1 MKSEPSAPP
10 SRAPIDHLRDAVITP
25 FAVRAALQ
33 LGVFTPLAHGPMTA
47 AKLADALGVKTRRL
61 EMLLYQLVVA
71 DFLEVHDNRFANTAM
86 ADHYLVVGRPEYFGG
101 IHELWTEM
109 FTAQLQTAESIR
121 TDTPGSKI
129 DFSGMSQEELGGFL
143 RGLHGGAILAGRNLA
158 KKPQFTKAEHLADV
172 GGGSGGVAIALCQE
186 HPHLQATVF
195 DLPSVVPIAQE
206 MIAEVGLADR
216 ITVNTADILEKP
228 LPGGFDIVTA
238 RNLFQVLSADQ
249 NQKVAKNIAAAQ
261 PSGGT
266 LFVVGHI
273 CDDSR
278 LSPETCVGMNMN
290 FLNMFD
296 EGEAYTETQYRNWFG
311 EAGFADIILE
321 PFLQGMRLILAS
333 KA

>member
-1 MKSEPSAPP
+1 MPSEPSAVP
-10 SRAPIDHLRDAVITP
+10 SRAPIDQVRQAVITP
-25 FAVRAALQ
+25 LAVRAALQ
-33 LGVFTPLAHGPMTA
+33 LGVFTPLARGPMTA
-47 AKLADALGVKTRRL
+47 AELAAALRVKTRRL

-71 DFLEVHDNRFANTAM
+71 DFLEVHDDRFANTAM
-86 ADHYLVVGRPEYFGG
+86 ADHYLVEGRPGYFGG

-109 FTAQLQTAESIR
+109 FAAQMQTAESIR
-121 TDTPGSKI
+121 TDTPRAEI

-143 RGLHGGAILAGRNLA
+143 RGIHGGAVLAGRNLA
-158 KKPQFTKAEHLADV
+158 KHPQFAEAEHLADI

-206 MIAEVGLADR
+206 MIAEADLADR
-216 ITVNTADILEKP
+216 ITVNTADILAKS
-228 LPGGFDIVTA
+228 LPGGFDIATA
-238 RNLFQVLSADQ
+238 RNLFQVLSVDQ
-249 NQKVAKNIAAAQ
+249 NQKAVTNITAALPA
-261 PSGGT
+261 GGSF
-266 LFVVGHI
+266 FVVGHI

-296 EGEAYTETQYRNWFG
+296 DGAAYTESQYRNWLG
-311 EAGFADIILE
+311 EAGLVDIKRE
-321 PFLQGMRLILAS
+321 PFLQGMSLIRAS